1 MTKAL
6 VKLRQR
12 ASGPLTIM
20 TCLFEHALN
29 GRPASIGTVALGHML
44 QHVFC
49 VSGEERVSIFKAQS
63 STSWLHAP
71 MFQICAKETYTA
83 CLLNSYVRGTYLLV
97 NIYSGSSPV
106 ERWMIVI
113 SLIQ

>member
-1 MTKAL
+1 MTISL
-6 VKLRQR
+6 VKLRER
-12 ASGPLTIM
+12 ASGPPTIM

-49 VSGEERVSIFKAQS
+49 VSGEEKVSSFKAQS

-71 MFQICAKETYTA
+71 IFQICGKETYIA
-83 CLLNSYVRGTYLLV
+83 CLLNLYVRGTYLSV

-106 ERWMIVI
+106 ERWMII
-113 SLIQ
+113 KKSIQ